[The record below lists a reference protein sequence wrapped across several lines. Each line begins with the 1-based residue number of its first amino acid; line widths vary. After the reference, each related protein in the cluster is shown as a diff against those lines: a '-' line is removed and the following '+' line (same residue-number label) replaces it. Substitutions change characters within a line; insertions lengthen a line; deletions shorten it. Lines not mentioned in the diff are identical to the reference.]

1 MASVIVAGN
10 TSGSVSLFA
19 PDVSGSTVL
28 TLPTTTGT
36 LVVNSGAQTI
46 EFADGSASAPSITNS
61 GDTNT
66 GMFFPAADTIAFAE
80 GGTESMRI
88 DSAGNLGVGLTP
100 SPWTSNRRALQ
111 IGGNTSSA
119 ISLSTGVGEF
129 LYNSYLNSSSQLVAT
144 TTGNIGY
151 HDFNNNVAN
160 TFTWGISAASVTAGS
175 VGSVPVGMRLDNSG
189 NFTIAGALSF
199 ASFLG
204 GLGKVGTFNRNTGT
218 ASGTVAYTGVGFRP
232 STIIFFAGIDNVT
245 ALSFGFTD
253 ATNGRCLISDSVSS
267 VGVGAQSFAQAI
279 RYSRTIAGNGTTQ
292 AAVISSMDADG
303 FTLSWTKTDIGTGG
317 TANNIVVNYL
327 AFR

>member
-1 MASVIVAGN
+1 MPITLNGDTGITTPGLTNTGTETIVN
-10 TSGSVSLFA
+10 L
-19 PDVSGSTVL
+19 
-28 TLPTTTGT
+28 TTTGNTILGDASTDT
-36 LVVNSGAQTI
+36 LNVGNGGLVKDASG
-46 EFADGSASAPSITNS
+46 NV
-61 GDTNT
+61 
-66 GMFFPAADTIAFAE
+66 
-80 GGTESMRI
+80 
-88 DSAGNLGVGLTP
+88 GVGVTP
-100 SPWTSNRRALQ
+100 SAWTSNRRALQ

-144 TTGNIGY
+144 TTGNIAY

-204 GLGKVGTFNRNTGT
+204 GLCKVGTFNRSSGGATGT
-218 ASGTVAYTGVGFRP
+218 VSYTGVGFKP
-232 STIIFFAGIDNVT
+232 SAIIFFAGIDNVS

-253 ATNGRCLISDSVSS
+253 TTNARCLISDSVSS
-267 VGVGAQSFAQAI
+267 VGVGAQSFAEAI
-279 RYSRTIAGNGTTQ
+279 HYSRTIAGNGTTQ
-292 AAVISSMDADG
+292 TAVITTMNADG
-303 FTLSWTKTDIGTGG
+303 FTLSWTSTNIGSGG
-317 TANNIVVNYL
+317 TANNIVVNYI